1 MDAPVVDSEKPRTVV
16 GRRIAALDPI
26 RESTPVK
33 DLRDVSTFLK
43 HPISPA
49 DSSPNQSPLKESDLT
64 PLESPTAPPATTNLI
79 DDSPQPQDKKISA
92 VQLIKQNEIV
102 RNGADMFI
110 ATREVSVS
118 NKFTVDR
125 PDDCQFLSNSR
136 NIWSL
141 TALCE
146 ILYILYV
153 IIPWKT
159 TQVRL
164 RPFSDFQPLRHNN
177 T

>member
-1 MDAPVVDSEKPRTVV
+1 M
-16 GRRIAALDPI
+16 GRRIAALEPI
-26 RESTPVK
+26 RESTPIK

-49 DSSPNQSPLKESDLT
+49 DSSPNQSPRKESDST
-64 PLESPTAPPATTNLI
+64 RLESPIPPPATTNLI
-79 DDSPQPQDKKISA
+79 EGSPHPQDKNSS
-92 VQLIKQNEIV
+92 VQQIKQSEIV

-110 ATREVSVS
+110 AIREVSAS
-118 NKFTVDR
+118 QEFTVDR
-125 PDDCQFLSNSR
+125 PDDYQFLSNSR

-153 IIPWKT
+153 IIPWQT

-164 RPFSDFQPLRHNN
+164 RPFLDFQPLRH
-177 T
+177 